1 MSSKLGAASQPGCA
15 QESSQGRAVV
25 IFGEEKM
32 LLQHN
37 VLTVSSSAVLLASCS
52 LAATA
57 REQLSREKNR
67 YFLVT
72 GRSSF
77 QSTKPADFAQ
87 FGAALSWEADAFC
100 ARFELNSSAA
110 KQGWKR

>member
-32 LLQHN
+32 LLQHG
-37 VLTVSSSAVLLASCS
+37 VLTVLSSAVLLASCS

-57 REQLSREKNR
+57 
-67 YFLVT
+67 
-72 GRSSF
+72 
-77 QSTKPADFAQ
+77 
-87 FGAALSWEADAFC
+87 
-100 ARFELNSSAA
+100 
-110 KQGWKR
+110 